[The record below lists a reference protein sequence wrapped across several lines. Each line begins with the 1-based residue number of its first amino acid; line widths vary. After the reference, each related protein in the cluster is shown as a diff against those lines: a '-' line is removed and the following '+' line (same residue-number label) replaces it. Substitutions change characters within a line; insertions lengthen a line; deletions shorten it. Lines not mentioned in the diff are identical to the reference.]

1 MKLTEEIE
9 EFINLTI
16 TEHMGKEYRRIFL
29 SSGTE
34 RWIKIT
40 KSNKKYIEIFFI
52 SEE

>member
-1 MKLTEEIE
+1 MRLQTQVAPEIQ
-9 EFINLTI
+9 
-16 TEHMGKEYRRIFL
+16 KRYRRIFL